1 MAMGTEEITTILS
14 LTLSGVIVYTY
25 SSLRNAQ
32 RIKSRFNMFAVRDNL
47 VLLVAKGHLQ
57 EDSPVFNY
65 FYQRINRILSDNK
78 PMVYHD
84 LLLAIAYINTDRSNL
99 RKAIAESFQQSQ
111 KILAMEE
118 AKTPETRKV
127 IDAYYAG
134 VSKILL
140 AHSNFL
146 RFAYLA
152 SKLITVSVVK
162 RFLRAVVSR
171 DIDAGLVI
179 IRQSKKASH
188 QLDANLNTA

>member
-1 MAMGTEEITTILS
+1 MGTEEITTILS
-14 LTLSGVIVYTY
+14 LSLSGVIVYTY

-57 EDSPVFNY
+57 EDSPVFDY

-78 PMVYHD
+78 PMGYHD
-84 LLLAIAYINTDRSNL
+84 LLLAIAYIKTDRSNL

>member
-1 MAMGTEEITTILS
+1 MGTEEITTILS
-14 LTLSGVIVYTY
+14 LSLSGVIVYTY

-78 PMVYHD
+78 PMGYHD

>member
-1 MAMGTEEITTILS
+1 MGTEEITTILS

-78 PMVYHD
+78 PMGYHD
-84 LLLAIAYINTDRSNL
+84 LLLAIAYIKTDRSNL

>member
-1 MAMGTEEITTILS
+1 MGTEEITTILS
-14 LTLSGVIVYTY
+14 LALSGVIVYTY

-57 EDSPVFNY
+57 EDSPVFDY

-78 PMVYHD
+78 PMGYHD
-84 LLLAIAYINTDRSNL
+84 LLLAVAYIKTDRSNL

-118 AKTPETRKV
+118 AKTPETKKV

-179 IRQSKKASH
+179 IRHSKKASH
-188 QLDANLNTA
+188 QLDANLHTA

>member
-1 MAMGTEEITTILS
+1 MGTEEITTILS

-78 PMVYHD
+78 PMGYHD
-84 LLLAIAYINTDRSNL
+84 LLLAIAYIKTDRSNL

-171 DIDAGLVI
+171 DIHAGLVI

>member
-1 MAMGTEEITTILS
+1 MGTEEITTILS

-78 PMVYHD
+78 PMGYHD

>member
-1 MAMGTEEITTILS
+1 MGTEEITTILS
-14 LTLSGVIVYTY
+14 LALSGVIVYTY

-57 EDSPVFNY
+57 EDSPVFDY

-78 PMVYHD
+78 PMGYHD
-84 LLLAIAYINTDRSNL
+84 LLLAIAYIKTDRSNL

-111 KILAMEE
+111 KILATEE